1 MMMISIEK
9 ENLVIKTEQVDGYLY
24 FIAYMGDHRIGTLK
38 TLVAD
43 SKLYAYVIHVSKE
56 YRRQGVAT
64 ALYSY
69 AENHFGLKIS
79 PYEFCNPD
87 AETSD
92 DAIEFWRKRG
102 IILTSK
108 NRIDDC

>member
-1 MMMISIEK
+1 MDAPSLDSSNLSIQT
-9 ENLVIKTEQVDGYLY
+9 ENVDGFVYVKAYLQ
-24 FIAYMGDHRIGTLK
+24 DQCIGSLK

-43 SKLYAYVIHVSKE
+43 SKLYSYVVLVSKE

-64 ALYSY
+64 ALYEC
-69 AENHFGLKIS
+69 AEKYFGLKIS
-79 PYEFCNPD
+79 PYEFYDQN

-102 IILTSK
+102 VILTSR